1 METTISDEMKESI
14 IRAGYTVN
22 SERDSIITEPGS
34 SQVVFV
40 QVDDQGHKKY
50 IPILLPEKSDDEIA
64 GSIET
69 PISDDVLPLESDEP
83 TKIVQPIASFGTSK
97 DFEIL
102 EQPVSPTD
110 FDISMISGDNTEIN
124 KSSVVPEV
132 SEPIT
137 TGGSIIA
144 SDNNPQTPPDSEP
157 AGNPA
162 PINEPTPGPSSTY
175 KNDLDYLRQKYA
187 QKKSEPE
194 QKPVTYS
201 SVDVTIPIQMPQ
213 REIKENI
220 QEKIETIPESSRLEV
235 FFAHADSLSKIYQN
249 HECVTGERA
258 PLAQFMVSAFR
269 KSIHIEPVV
278 TKIITTPTDSIH
290 VDISHVSPE
299 STNNT
304 LNTPLVSVKTIGNM
318 TVDEYTAYTKQVH
331 AGMNTATYQSPKT
344 NPVDLFA

>member
-1 METTISDEMKESI
+1 METTISDEMKKSI
-14 IRAGYTVN
+14 VHAGYTVN

-40 QVDDQGHKKY
+40 KVDDQGHKKY
-50 IPILLPEKSDDEIA
+50 IPILLPEKSDDEREE
-64 GSIET
+64 SIET
-69 PISDDVLPLESDEP
+69 PMSDDVLPLESDEP
-83 TKIVQPIASFGTSK
+83 TKITQPVASFGTSK

-102 EQPVSPTD
+102 EQPISSAA
-110 FDISMISGDNTEIN
+110 FDMSMISGDSTEIN
-124 KSSVVPEV
+124 TSPVVPEV

-137 TGGSIIA
+137 TRESIIV
-144 SDNNPQTPPDSEP
+144 SDNNPQTPPDSQP
-157 AGNPA
+157 VGNPA
-162 PINEPTPGPSSTY
+162 PTNEPTPGPSSTY

-194 QKPVTYS
+194 QKPEMHS

-213 REIKENI
+213 REIKETAL
-220 QEKIETIPESSRLEV
+220 KSSYPEV
-235 FFAHADSLSKIYQN
+235 FFAHADNLSKIYQN

-258 PLAQFMVSAFR
+258 PLAQFMTNAFR
-269 KSIHIEPVV
+269 NSIQIEPVV
-278 TKIITTPTDSIH
+278 TKTIPTPTSFINVETSDT
-290 VDISHVSPE
+290 SHMPIE
-299 STNNT
+299 SKTNT
-304 LNTPLVSVKTIGNM
+304 VTTPLVSVKTIGNM